1 MAFTAPLVV
10 AGRNY
15 PTAYIKATVRFCDAG
30 ATIIQLHAWETQEL
44 RQEGVPQLVWD
55 KDLRTFDT
63 VDLQAVNPVHYGYQL
78 LEASGEFPEATWN
91 V

>member
-1 MAFTAPLVV
+1 MAFLTPLVV
-10 AGRNY
+10 AGRSY

-30 ATIIQLHAWETQEL
+30 ATILQLHAWETQEL

-63 VDLQAVNPVHYGYQL
+63 VDLAADNPVHYGYQL
-78 LEASGEFPEATWN
+78 LEASGEFADATWN